1 MSSFLEQYGV
11 AIFTLV
17 LMAILIAFA
26 GPMGLIIKKAI
37 NTQVSNIS
45 NIGTEEIDKRSDT
58 ITDNQNE
65 GADYVYAYLDKNGEL
80 VISANDLNPSS
91 ADLYDS
97 ESNFGKCVLK
107 NDTNISVEVQGQ
119 DWNIDDTKALKIK
132 SVRFENIVK
141 PNTCQEWF
149 IGCENLTEIK
159 NITNLDTSACTNMEQ
174 MFWGCKKITT
184 LNLNSFDT
192 SNVTNML
199 GMFCGCQKLT
209 NLNAKN
215 WNCENVTNMAQMFM
229 ITTDLTT
236 LDLSGWKISNPN
248 TNLMFATATYKLNT
262 ITCSQDV
269 HDKLWNN
276 HASDLQNVTWIK
288 SN

>member
-58 ITDNQNE
+58 VTDNQDK

-107 NDTNISVEVQGQ
+107 DDHQLWNDDES
-119 DWNIDDTKALKIK
+119 KSSKIQ
-132 SVRFENIVK
+132 SVRFENIVT
-141 PNTCQEWF
+141 PSTCKKWF
-149 IGCENLTEIK
+149 VGCVNLTEIK
-159 NITNLDTSACTNMEQ
+159 NIENLNTSACTNMEQ
-174 MFWGCKKITT
+174 MFGNCKHLKTSDFS
-184 LNLNSFDT
+184 SFDT
-192 SNVTNML
+192 SNVTNMSY
-199 GMFCGCQKLT
+199 MFAGCSVLT
-209 NLNAKN
+209 DLNLKN
-215 WNCENVTNMAQMFM
+215 WNCEKVTNMVWMFGASRN
-229 ITTDLTT
+229 LTNI
-236 LDLSGWKISNPN
+236 DLSGWKIDNPD
-248 TNLMFATATYKLNT
+248 TNMMFSTGTLGIST
-262 ITCSQDV
+262 IKCSQDV
-269 HDKLWNN
+269 HEKLWSNDTN
-276 HASDLQNVTWIK
+276 TANLQNVTWIK